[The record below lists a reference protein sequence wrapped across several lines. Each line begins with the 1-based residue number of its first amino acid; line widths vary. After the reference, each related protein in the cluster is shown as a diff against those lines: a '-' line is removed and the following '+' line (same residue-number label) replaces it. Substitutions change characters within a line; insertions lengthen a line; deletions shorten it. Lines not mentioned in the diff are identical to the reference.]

1 MFIINC
7 IYKISKYKFS
17 LFIITNVNALNEL
30 FYIIFYFLIVEKKK
44 LFINAIEY
52 RNIYVKLNIWN
63 LIINIIDREKI
74 LINAYY
80 EIFSDFTYIFC
91 I

>member
-52 RNIYVKLNIWN
+52 RNIYVKLNI
-63 LIINIIDREKI
+63 
-74 LINAYY
+74 
-80 EIFSDFTYIFC
+80 
-91 I
+91 